1 MLSIR
6 NLNFKYGNRPILKNV
21 SFDAPAGSCIAILG
35 NNGVGKSTLIKCF
48 NKILKPLSG
57 EVILNDRNIS
67 SLSRIEIAREIAYV
81 AQYSETSRF
90 TVFDT
95 ILLGRKP
102 YIKFSPTKKDY
113 EIVKNIIKKMG
124 LSHMALR
131 FINELSG
138 GEVQKIMLARALAQ
152 QPKVLLL
159 DEPTSNLDIK
169 NQHDMLEL
177 VRNIAKRENICVII
191 VIHDLNL
198 AIRYCDYFVL
208 LKNGTVYAEGGE
220 EIINADT
227 IKNVYGMNATI
238 EKIHGMKIIIPNS
251 RCLHQ
256 QK

>member
-1 MLSIR
+1 MLSVR
-6 NLNFKYGNRPILKNV
+6 NLKFKYGKHTILNDV
-21 SFDAPAGSCIAILG
+21 SFDAPSGSCVAILG

-48 NKILKPLSG
+48 NKILTPLSG
-57 EVILNDRNIS
+57 EITLNDRNIS
-67 SLSRIEIAREIAYV
+67 SFSRIEIAREIAYV
-81 AQYSETSRF
+81 AQYSKTSRF

-102 YIKFSPTKKDY
+102 YIEFRPSKNDY
-113 EIVKNIIKKMG
+113 EIVENIIEKMG

-169 NQHDMLEL
+169 NQHDILAL
-177 VRNIAKRENICVII
+177 VKNISQNKNICVII

-208 LKNGTVYAEGGE
+208 LKSGKVYAEGNE
-220 EIINADT
+220 KVINSNN
-227 IKNVYGMNATI
+227 IKNVYGIDVTI
-238 EKIHGMKIIIPNS
+238 EKMNGTKVVLPN
-251 RCLHQ
+251 
-256 QK
+256 